1 MKAVLLHAYGDA
13 EGLRVEEVLKPQPG
27 VDEVLIR
34 IEAASVNYADIV
46 RRRGDPYPLPTPL
59 PAILGSEAAG
69 VIDAVGQG
77 VTALHPGDRV
87 FAFFGGDGLGGYA
100 EYALAGVDNVIKLD
114 PRLDLDVASTLV
126 VAGVTAFQML
136 KEAGRITPGESVFIP
151 GGAGGVGN
159 YAIQLAKI
167 LDAGCVIAGASTPER
182 RQQALARGAD
192 YAVDYTAADWP
203 REVKRLTGG
212 RGADVVL
219 DMVGGSF
226 FDQALAALA
235 PFGRLVVYGTASRRP
250 SSFVAQRLMPMNQTV
265 VGYYVSHW
273 FKTRPDQAQRAFDT
287 VAGLVTE
294 KRLHVE
300 VAGRRPLE
308 AAAEAHR
315 IMETRQATGKYVLK
329 PSLSGHVS

>member
-1 MKAVLLHAYGDA
+1 MKAVMLHAYGDA
-13 EGLRVEEVLKPQPG
+13 EALRVEEVVKPLPG
-27 VDEVLIR
+27 AGEVLVR

-69 VIDAVGQG
+69 VIDAVGEG
-77 VTALHPGDRV
+77 VTALHRGDRV
-87 FAFFGGDGLGGYA
+87 FAFFGGPGLGGYA
-100 EYALAGVDNVIKLD
+100 EYALAGAGDVIKLD
-114 PRLDLDVASTLV
+114 PGLDLDVASTLV

-136 KEAGRITPGESVFIP
+136 KEAGRLEPGESVFIP
-151 GGAGGVGN
+151 GGAGGVGR

-167 LDAGCVIAGASTPER
+167 LGADCVIAGASTPER

-192 YAVDYTAADWP
+192 HAVDYTDPDWP

-235 PFGRLVVYGTASRRP
+235 PFGRLVVGSASRRP
-250 SSFVAQRLMPMNQTV
+250 SSLIAQRLLPMNQAV
-265 VGYYVSHW
+265 IGYYVSHW
-273 FKTRPDQAQRAFDT
+273 FKARPDQAQKAFDT
-287 VAGLVTE
+287 VAGLVAE

-300 VAGRRPLE
+300 IAGRLPLE
-308 AAAEAHR
+308 AASEAHR
-315 IMETRQATGKYVLK
+315 IMEARQSTGKYVLK
-329 PSLSGHVS
+329 PSLTGHVKN